1 MVYRYPIRSRGGNR
15 SIAIR
20 LLKIDESDQTI
31 RESFGLFL
39 FLKTLV
45 VLQYV
50 ARVGYD
56 TGKELKTVRDRLS
69 QLKQSGVLD
78 IYIVC
83 DCCCQLDSAIALVLR
98 SG

>member
-1 MVYRYPIRSRGGNR
+1 M
-15 SIAIR
+15 
-20 LLKIDESDQTI
+20 
-31 RESFGLFL
+31 
-39 FLKTLV
+39 

-56 TGKELKTVRDRLS
+56 TGKELKTVRNRLS
-69 QLKQSGVLD
+69 QLEQSGVLD

-83 DCCCQLDSAIALVLR
+83 DCCCQLDSAIALVLP